1 MEAIG
6 DRLRY
11 ARRRVGRSQADLAA
25 ASGVGVATIRR
36 VELGQVEPRPS
47 TVRKLAAALG
57 VRVEWLSVG
66 DGPVTE
72 EERG

>member
-1 MEAIG
+1 MEAFE

-36 VELGQVEPRPS
+36 AELGQVAPRPS
-47 TVRKLAAALG
+47 TVRRLAAALG

-66 DGPVTE
+66 EGPVTE